1 MYRCRFSSLE
11 EDFALFDNRFYGEG
25 WRIFVLL
32 CLKLHHFFSP
42 EHKM

>member
-1 MYRCRFSSLE
+1 MYRCRFSGLE
-11 EDFALFDNRFYGEG
+11 EDFALFDDRFYGG
-25 WRIFVLL
+25 DWRIFVLP